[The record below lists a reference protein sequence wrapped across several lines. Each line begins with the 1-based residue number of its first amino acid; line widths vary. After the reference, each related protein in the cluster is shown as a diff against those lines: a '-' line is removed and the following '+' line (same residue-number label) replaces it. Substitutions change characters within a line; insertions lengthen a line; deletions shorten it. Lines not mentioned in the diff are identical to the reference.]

1 MGFSITI
8 QVDENYSMYLSNGYG
23 DFSVGPLDKLARKY
37 RHTGTYNEDSFKVE
51 IDNVDDLAD
60 SLAETQQIAE
70 EAIGD
75 RVWNL
80 KPDVLYSQ
88 DPQQYIRE
96 QILHDDG
103 CYALVLGRVFDYLF
117 KQDCLEFD
125 HNTKSGYRIKDGKKI
140 ILRGS

>member
-125 HNTKSGYRIKDGKKI
+125 HNTKSGYRLKDGKKI